1 MRAFAKLAEAVSQT
15 TKKTQKVG
23 LVSAYFHDHP
33 VDEAALAALF
43 LSGKTFPA
51 HTETTLQVGG
61 ALIWQVLEKVTGQ
74 PSGAMNAAYRRH
86 GDLGSAA
93 YDLLALRQADDVP
106 SQLTLAHVE
115 STFRQLAAARSQA
128 ARLALIEDLLRRA
141 APLEAKY
148 LVKIMTGDLRI
159 GLRESLVE
167 DAIAAA
173 YAEDP
178 AAVRRANMLL
188 GDISQTLRLAAQHR
202 LADARMRLFHP
213 IAMMLA
219 SPVENAEEAIR
230 YFEGALVQIE
240 DKYDGIRAQA
250 HIGQAD
256 QQPRIFSRT
265 LDDVTASFPELAHA
279 LRRIPG
285 PCILD
290 GEVVAWSGGRALPF
304 SDLQQRLGR
313 KSPSPEQMRQVPV
326 AYIAFDVLYRG
337 EELLIDRPLSERR
350 AALEDLFAR
359 LALAS
364 PFDPEREAR
373 PQAQLFNLAPAAAPI
388 DAPILA
394 APTRSAT
401 TASELELYFGD
412 AQRRGNE
419 GLMVKDVS
427 SPYTPGRRGKSW
439 LKIKKELATLDVI
452 VTAVEYG
459 HGKRAGVL
467 SDYTFA
473 VRDDETGELLNIGK
487 AYSGLTDA
495 EIAAHT
501 QWFLEHTIADEG
513 WRRIVE
519 PKIILEVAFN
529 NMMKSDRHASG
540 FALRFPR
547 ILRIRDDKSAD
558 EIDTLARAREV
569 YEKQFKRST

>member
-1 MRAFAKLAEAVSQT
+1 MKAFAKLAQAVSQT
-15 TKKTQKVG
+15 TKKSQKVG
-23 LVSAYFHDHP
+23 LVSAYFHEHSL
-33 VDEAALAALF
+33 DEAALAALF

-61 ALIWQVLEKVTGQ
+61 SLIWQVLEKITGQ
-74 PSGAMNAAYRRH
+74 SSSTMNAAYRRY

-93 YDLLALRQADDVP
+93 HDLLALRQDDDVP
-106 SQLTLAHVE
+106 SQLTLSGVE
-115 STFRQLAAARSQA
+115 STFGQLAAAHSQA

-141 APLEAKY
+141 SPLEAKY

-173 YAEDP
+173 FAEDP
-178 AAVRRANMLL
+178 GAVRRANMLL
-188 GDISQTLRLAAQHR
+188 GDIGQTLRLAATHR
-202 LADARMRLFHP
+202 LAGARMRLFHP

-219 SPVENAEEAIR
+219 SPVENAEAAMQ
-230 YFEGALVQIE
+230 YFEKAQIQVE

-250 HIGQAD
+250 HIGLAD
-256 QQPRIFSRT
+256 QQPRLFSRT
-265 LDDVTASFPELAHA
+265 LDDVTGSFPELAHA
-279 LRRIPG
+279 LRRVPG

-313 KSPSPEQMRQVPV
+313 KSPTPEQMRQVPV
-326 AYIAFDVLYRG
+326 AYIAFDVLFRG
-337 EELLIDRPLSERR
+337 EDFLIDHPLSERR

-359 LALAS
+359 LAPAS
-364 PFDPEREAR
+364 PFDPERESQ
-373 PQAQLFNLAPAAAPI
+373 PQAQLFSLAPAAVPI
-388 DAPILA
+388 DAPILT
-394 APTRSAT
+394 APTRPAAT
-401 TASELELYFGD
+401 AAELELYFAD

-419 GLMVKDVS
+419 GLMVKDVTS
-427 SPYTPGRRGKSW
+427 AYTPGRRGKAW
-439 LKIKKELATLDVI
+439 LKIKKELATLDVV

-473 VRDDETGELLNIGK
+473 VRDDETGALLNIGK

-501 QWFLEHTIADEG
+501 QWFLEHTLADQG

-519 PKIILEVAFN
+519 PKIVLEVAFN
-529 NMMKSDRHASG
+529 NMMKSDRHESG

-547 ILRIRDDKSAD
+547 ILRIREDKSPD
-558 EIDTLARAREV
+558 EVDTLSRAREI
-569 YEKQFKRST
+569 YEGQFKP